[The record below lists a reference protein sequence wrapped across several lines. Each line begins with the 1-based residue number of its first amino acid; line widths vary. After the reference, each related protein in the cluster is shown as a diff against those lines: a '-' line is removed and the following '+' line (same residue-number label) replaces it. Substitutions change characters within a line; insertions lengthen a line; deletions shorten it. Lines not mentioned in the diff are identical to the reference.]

1 MGFSDTFSASLS
13 KISVLGS
20 QPVVEQVEQYD
31 YEFAWEIPLL
41 NTKEKTGYKIYSGLS
56 KAVIAAMS
64 VKSNQE
70 SIKMIEKKYNRPEN
84 CDNLCR
90 VNGD

>member
-1 MGFSDTFSASLS
+1 M
-13 KISVLGS
+13 
-20 QPVVEQVEQYD
+20 
-31 YEFAWEIPLL
+31 
-41 NTKEKTGYKIYSGLS
+41 YSGLS

-84 CDNLCR
+84 CDNLRR
-90 VNGD
+90 VNPD